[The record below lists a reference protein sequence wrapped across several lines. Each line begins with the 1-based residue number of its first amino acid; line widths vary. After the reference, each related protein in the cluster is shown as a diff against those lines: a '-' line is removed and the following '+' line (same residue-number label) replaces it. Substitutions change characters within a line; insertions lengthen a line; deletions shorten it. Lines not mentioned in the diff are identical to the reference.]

1 MRRKNR
7 LQALFQRGPGEPLP
21 QLVQMGRQTGQYP
34 LLA

>member
-7 LQALFQRGPGEPLP
+7 LQALFQRGSGEPLP